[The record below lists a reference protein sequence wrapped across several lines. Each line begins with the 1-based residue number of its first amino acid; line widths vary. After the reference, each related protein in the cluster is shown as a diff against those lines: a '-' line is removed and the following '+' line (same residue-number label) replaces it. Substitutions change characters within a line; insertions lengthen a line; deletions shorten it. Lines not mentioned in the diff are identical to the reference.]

1 MGKSKAPAA
10 PDPQETAAAQT
21 SQNIGTAIAQQQLN
35 NVNQVTPYGSL
46 TYDQTGSYQYTDP
59 NSGDVHD
66 IPTYTA
72 TQTLSEAQQA
82 ISDQN
87 DQSSLNLA
95 TLGAS
100 QSGRLDDL
108 LSRPLDLSGLP
119 ERNDF
124 SSIQSPNLG
133 EIGSGPELQSS
144 IGSAGDITRS
154 YGTDFSED
162 RQRVEDALL
171 ERLNPG
177 LERDKSALEA
187 RLASQG
193 IRVGSE
199 AYSAALADFGQQ
211 TNDARLSAI
220 LGAGEEQSRL
230 AGLEAQRASFENSAQ
245 SQEFAQQSSRS
256 AFENAAL
263 QQSYQNQSAATQA
276 NNQTALQGFNADLSQ
291 AGAQNSARSD
301 ALNEAFAVRNQP
313 INEITALSSGAQ
325 VQSPSFVSTNPA
337 QLANTDVAGINFAAY
352 NAEQQSYQAQLDQQ
366 NSLFGGLAGLGSSYI
381 TAASNKNSP

>member
-381 TAASNKNSP
+381 TAAL